1 MAERKIRK
9 VMYGNTERHSFA
21 QVDEVIGMPNLIEV
35 QKKSYNDF
43 LERGIGEVFRDFS
56 PITDFSGRIE
66 PRTRLSCNRIS
77 DSLKRISFNSFM
89 VICFLSLRY

>member
-9 VMYGNTERHSFA
+9 VKYGNTERHSFA
-21 QVDEVIGMPNLIEV
+21 QVDEVIDMPNLIEV

-43 LERGIGEVFRDFS
+43 LERGIGEVFKDFS

-66 PRTRLSCNRIS
+66 
-77 DSLKRISFNSFM
+77 RISFPTT
-89 VICFLSLRY
+89 